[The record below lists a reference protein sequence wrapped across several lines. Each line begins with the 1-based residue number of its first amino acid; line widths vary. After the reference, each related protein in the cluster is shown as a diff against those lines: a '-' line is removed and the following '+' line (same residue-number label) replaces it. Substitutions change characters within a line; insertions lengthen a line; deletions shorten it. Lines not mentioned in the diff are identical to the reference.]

1 MWMIK
6 ISKWILKYRKTQIMI
21 GDQFGEIKPK
31 IFLFQNTQF
40 IVNYGKKILFM
51 IGNKHGFFSCIDW
64 WGTLVKSFT
73 KSFNNNLSCII
84 NLLTFKIIQTVI
96 MIFYIVGVL
105 YYWFTNYL
113 LLNSNKFYKIPVL
126 CWY

>member
-1 MWMIK
+1 
-6 ISKWILKYRKTQIMI
+6 MI
-21 GDQFGEIKPK
+21 GDQFGEIKP
-31 IFLFQNTQF
+31 FQNTQF

-64 WGTLVKSFT
+64 CGTLVKSFT

-96 MIFYIVGVL
+96 MIGFYIVGAL
-105 YYWFTNYL
+105 NYWLLITYY
-113 LLNSNKFYKIPVL
+113 
-126 CWY
+126 